1 MKQIIR
7 KRLCIVILTAMLTTL
22 LINYYIEIHNAQ
34 NEMYTSAQE
43 MFWQVGQILD
53 QNEKEAEKERENLK
67 EQCFIRAKAI
77 AYILQDR
84 PQVTGDQQEME
95 KIARLLQVD
104 EFHLFDTKG
113 NLYAGSEPKYFGLNF
128 NSGQQMQFFLPMLE
142 NYDLQMCQDITPNTA
157 EGKLMQYAAVWRE
170 DRKGII
176 QVGLEPTTVLDSM
189 KLTELSYIF
198 SLVTSEKD
206 STVYAIDPESET
218 ILGSTDETLVGKQ
231 IQDIGLHPDQMS
243 VTSRGVRAVLNQ
255 KDSYCVFGK
264 SNSVI
269 LGMSTTSASLYREV
283 NRSTLMV
290 AAYLIGLSLLMITF
304 ISKDMDRYILEGISS
319 IHNKLAKITRGNLD
333 TRVEVDS
340 TPEFRELSFQINKMV
355 ESLLDTTNKISK
367 ILEMVR
373 VPIGVYEYNRDMK
386 RVMATSRLAGILRL
400 KDQEAEELL
409 ADHCLF
415 EQKLDTLRSCPVER
429 EERIYRLEGADLRY
443 IRLESFERENSVL
456 GMIADVTD
464 DIMEK
469 KQIER
474 ERDIDLLTGMYNRR
488 AFYRHMEQL
497 LREPEQLEHGM
508 MLMAD
513 ADNLKQVNDKYGHE
527 NGDRYLTAIA
537 GLLKGCGWNNCIA
550 ARLSG
555 DEFALFLYKCSSRN
569 QLMEYEAGL
578 RKTMETCTAELD
590 NGERIQVRFSDG
602 YAFYPE
608 DGTDTACLL
617 KHADESMYEAKR
629 AYKAASVR
637 KKDESR
643 GSKEGNVS

>member
-34 NEMYTSAQE
+34 NEMYTSARE

-231 IQDIGLHPDQMS
+231 IQEIGLHPDQLS
-243 VTSRGVRAVLNQ
+243 VTNRAVRAVLNQ

-269 LGMSTTSASLYREV
+269 LGMSATSASLYREV

-290 AAYLIGLSLLMITF
+290 AVYLIGLSLLMITF
-304 ISKDMDRYILEGISS
+304 ISKDIDRYILEGISS
-319 IHNKLAKITRGNLD
+319 I
-333 TRVEVDS
+333 
-340 TPEFRELSFQINKMV
+340 FQ
-355 ESLLDTTNKISK
+355 
-367 ILEMVR
+367 
-373 VPIGVYEYNRDMK
+373 
-386 RVMATSRLAGILRL
+386 
-400 KDQEAEELL
+400 
-409 ADHCLF
+409 
-415 EQKLDTLRSCPVER
+415 
-429 EERIYRLEGADLRY
+429 
-443 IRLESFERENSVL
+443 
-456 GMIADVTD
+456 
-464 DIMEK
+464 
-469 KQIER
+469 
-474 ERDIDLLTGMYNRR
+474 
-488 AFYRHMEQL
+488 
-497 LREPEQLEHGM
+497 
-508 MLMAD
+508 
-513 ADNLKQVNDKYGHE
+513 
-527 NGDRYLTAIA
+527 
-537 GLLKGCGWNNCIA
+537 
-550 ARLSG
+550 
-555 DEFALFLYKCSSRN
+555 
-569 QLMEYEAGL
+569 
-578 RKTMETCTAELD
+578 
-590 NGERIQVRFSDG
+590 
-602 YAFYPE
+602 
-608 DGTDTACLL
+608 
-617 KHADESMYEAKR
+617 
-629 AYKAASVR
+629 
-637 KKDESR
+637 
-643 GSKEGNVS
+643 